1 MGNLSGPLAHGEGRM
16 VAVQRSNDT
25 EATIM
30 AISLAEDVKTVEDL
44 EAAPRKLLEQA
55 RATGRPVVIAEAG
68 KPSVVVLTAER
79 YEWLIHLLNLSHMLN
94 EGMEDLR
101 AGRVKSVEDVFK
113 ELGLG
118 KKKVAR

>member
-1 MGNLSGPLAHGEGRM
+1 M